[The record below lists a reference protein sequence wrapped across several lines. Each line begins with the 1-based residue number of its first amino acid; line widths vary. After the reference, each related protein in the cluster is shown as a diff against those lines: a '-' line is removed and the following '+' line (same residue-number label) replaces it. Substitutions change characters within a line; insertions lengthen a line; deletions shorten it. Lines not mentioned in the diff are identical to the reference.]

1 MTSKLQ
7 KINLWNS
14 YKNEYKNLLK
24 LGFPVLITQL
34 GIIIV
39 GFADTMM
46 VGMYGTQEL
55 AAASFVNN
63 FFMVAVVMLIGF
75 ASGVTPLVGA
85 LHGQKKFFETGQILR
100 VSTQLNVIT
109 GLVFTLI
116 MGVLYFFLDKMG
128 QPAEL
133 LPLIKDY
140 YLVILLSLLPLA
152 IFNCYQQ
159 MANGTTDTAMPMWLM
174 LLMNLMNIMGNYA
187 LIFGKFGFAEMGL
200 LGAGISTL
208 VARWTGA
215 FLIVLLVMTR
225 RRYHP
230 YIDGLLMKSPLR
242 NERKKVFHT
251 SYPVMIQSGIET
263 VLWSVGAVV
272 CGWFG
277 AEELAGYQVIVTI
290 SQLGFMTYISFGI
303 AASIRVANYIGVNDF
318 TMVRRISSAGLHIN
332 LLLGTLASVLF
343 LLFGETM
350 IGGFTED
357 LSVIATA
364 ALLIPPLILYQYM
377 DAVQITYANALRGTS
392 EVKPLLWISIVS
404 YLCIGIP
411 LLFLLAIGFDL
422 KSEGVF
428 YSFSGALLS
437 AAIFLFISFRKAVRR
452 RERVYRKKSE

>member
-1 MTSKLQ
+1 MASKLQ

-14 YKNEYKNLLK
+14 YKNEYKNLVR

-34 GIIIV
+34 GIIVV

-46 VGMYGTQEL
+46 VGMYGTKEL

-85 LHGQKKFFETGQILR
+85 LYSQKKNFETGQILR
-100 VSTQLNVIT
+100 VSTQLNAMT
-109 GLVFTLI
+109 GLTFTAI
-116 MGVLYFFLDKMG
+116 MGILYFFLENMG
-128 QPAEL
+128 QPEEL
-133 LPLIKDY
+133 LPLIKQY
-140 YLVILLSLLPLA
+140 YLVILASLFPMA

-174 LLMNLMNIMGNYA
+174 LLMNFMNIIGNYA
-187 LIFGKFGFAEMGL
+187 LIFGKFGCPELGL

-215 FLIVLLVMTR
+215 VLIVILVLTR
-225 RRYHP
+225 RRYKQ
-230 YIDGLLMKSPLR
+230 YLDGLMMKAQLQT
-242 NERKKVFHT
+242 ERKKVFQT

-277 AEELAGYQVIVTI
+277 AIELAGYQVIVTI

-318 TMVRRISSAGLHIN
+318 AMVRRISSAGLHIN
-332 LLLGTLASVLF
+332 LFLGTLASLF
-343 LLFGETM
+343 FFFGGEWLL
-350 IGGFTED
+350 GGFTSD
-357 LSVIATA
+357 AAVISTA
-364 ALLIPPLILYQYM
+364 VLLIPPLILYQYM
-377 DAVQITYANALRGTS
+377 DAIQITYANVLRGTS

-411 LLFLLAIGFDL
+411 FLFLLSIGFDL

-428 YSFSGALLS
+428 YSFSGALLT
-437 AAIFLFISFRKAVRR
+437 AAILLLLAFRRAVRR
-452 RERVYRKKSE
+452 RETAYNAG